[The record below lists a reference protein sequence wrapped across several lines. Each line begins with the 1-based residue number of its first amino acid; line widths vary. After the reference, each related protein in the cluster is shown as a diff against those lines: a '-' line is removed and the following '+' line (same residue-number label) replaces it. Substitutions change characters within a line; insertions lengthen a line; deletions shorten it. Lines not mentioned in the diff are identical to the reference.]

1 MNRCK
6 LNELEW
12 TDIKVKAKWRK
23 VLMCSLVAGEGCR
36 AGQYSLE
43 VAVQLLLAAAGPVEA
58 VEGSLHQG
66 GHDAAQPDLVPAAVP
81 LAVVLHS

>member
-1 MNRCK
+1 MLKGAPQWQGR
-6 LNELEW
+6 
-12 TDIKVKAKWRK
+12 
-23 VLMCSLVAGEGCR
+23 G

-81 LAVVLHS
+81 LPVVLHS